1 MNMKKI
7 ILSVFL
13 LSLALVQIAFS
24 EQIGFAIIE
33 WPPYVGESL
42 NKNGFVAEIVETAWK
57 KRNYDISMNFLP
69 IKRAVASTKDGLYMA
84 MFPYI
89 QMDMESDNDLLLSD
103 PFAGTAIVF
112 YKRKS
117 DPPLKYTKLEDL
129 KQYTFGTVLG
139 FSYTPEFDNADY
151 IKKDRARKDKLNFL
165 KLVKDRIDIVIAD
178 KYVADNLFRNE
189 LADIA
194 GSVEQIDPP
203 FSVRPIYVA
212 FSKSHPD
219 AQKMVEEFNLGLRE
233 IKRDGTLNTIMEKYG
248 LFTISSKSY
257 TRDELK
263 SFVDSA
269 ANYIKKVGVKNAL
282 EEFKKPDGEFTKGEL
297 YIFANNMKGINLS
310 HINPRMQGGDHSSF
324 KDKLGFAFMQE
335 FIKVAQING
344 NGWVEYWWDNPVTK
358 KLQPKISYIKKI
370 NDDMFIGCGIYK

>member
-1 MNMKKI
+1 MKR
-7 ILSVFL
+7 ILLAALL
-13 LSLALVQIAFS
+13 LSATLVQLGSA
-24 EQIGFAIIE
+24 EQMHFAIIE
-33 WPPYVGESL
+33 WPPYVGASL
-42 NKNGFVAEIVETAWK
+42 NQNGFVAEIVETAWK

-89 QMDMESDNDLLLSD
+89 QVDMENDNDLLLSD
-103 PFAGTAIVF
+103 PFAGTAIVL
-112 YKRKS
+112 YRKKS
-117 DPPLKYTKLEDL
+117 DKPLEYTKLEDL

-139 FSYTPEFDNADY
+139 FSYTPEFDNAAY
-151 IKKDRARKDKLNFL
+151 IKKDQARADKLSFM
-165 KLVKDRIDIVIAD
+165 KLEKGRVDIVIAD

-189 LADIA
+189 LAGIA
-194 GSVEQIDPP
+194 GSIEQIDPP

-219 AQKMVEEFNLGLRE
+219 SAKMVKEFNLGLRE

-248 LFTISSKSY
+248 LSTISSKSY

-263 SFVDSA
+263 EFVNSA
-269 ANYIKKVGVKNAL
+269 AKHIRKVGVQAAL
-282 EEFKKPDGEFTKGEL
+282 EEFKKPDGKFTKGEL
-297 YIFANNMKGINLS
+297 YIFANNMQGINLS
-310 HINPRMQGGDHSSF
+310 HVNPKMQGGDHSGF

-335 FIKVAQING
+335 FIKVAQVNG
-344 NGWVEYWWDNPVTK
+344 SGWVEYWWANPVTK
-358 KLQPKISYIKKI
+358 TLQPKISYIQKI